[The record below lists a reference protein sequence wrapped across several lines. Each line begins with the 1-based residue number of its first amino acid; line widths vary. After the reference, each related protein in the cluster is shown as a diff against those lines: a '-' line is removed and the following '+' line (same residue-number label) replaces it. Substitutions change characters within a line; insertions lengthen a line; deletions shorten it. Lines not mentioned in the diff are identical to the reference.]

1 MAEYVTLIEAA
12 ELEDVKYNTM
22 VRRITRNPDKFD
34 TMTEKSENGGKDAV
48 LVAIASLSKKARNAW
63 KERAKLK
70 ELSGTISPEGEA
82 QPEPE
87 APWYVEADVDWY
99 IENYREQWYKGMEL
113 GNVIREFLQYDG
125 ANKTE
130 YAEQYAQE
138 HLGSGKRTVPIC
150 EGIQR
155 SLCMGGQ
162 ASEGVRCRVRV
173 LQGAVPV
180 PEAQRVRYLPK
191 HQAGGQTGDQEH
203 MVQRRLCGK
212 PWNP

>member
-48 LVAIASLSKKARNAW
+48 LVAVASLSKKARNAW

-70 ELSGTISPEGEA
+70 ELSGTISPEGDA
-82 QPEPE
+82 QPE
-87 APWYVEADVDWY
+87 
-99 IENYREQWYKGMEL
+99 
-113 GNVIREFLQYDG
+113 
-125 ANKTE
+125 
-130 YAEQYAQE
+130 
-138 HLGSGKRTVPIC
+138 
-150 EGIQR
+150 
-155 SLCMGGQ
+155 
-162 ASEGVRCRVRV
+162 
-173 LQGAVPV
+173 
-180 PEAQRVRYLPK
+180 PEAQRVRYFPEY
-191 HQAGGQTGDQEH
+191 QAGGQTGDQEH